1 MKKTLCEQ
9 MVVISA
15 LGDHVG
21 KMIEI
26 LGFRKVFLLNY
37 EIYDM
42 KLFGGKILYQID
54 ILTKTGITQMF
65 FTNEKKL
72 IKVFMIIQEKSK

>member
-9 MVVISA
+9 RVTVSA

-26 LGFRKVFLLNY
+26 YGFRKVFLLNY
-37 EIYDM
+37 EVYDM
-42 KLFGGKILYQID
+42 QLFGGSKLFQIN
-54 ILTKTGITQMF
+54 ILTKTEIRQLF

-72 IKVFMIIQEKSK
+72 IKVFTIT